1 MTSINVLIVGVVPR
15 SGKNMGR
22 LLEDVPTD
30 YASKFSTPHFGG
42 WHDITLSEEL
52 TDEAR
57 RIGTPVAVFDLDIM
71 KVVTIVHADTCREEI
86 LRLPPSAD
94 ER

>member
-1 MTSINVLIVGVVPR
+1 MVSINILIVGVVPQ

-22 LLEDVPTD
+22 LLEDVPANH
-30 YASKFSTPHFGG
+30 ASKFSTPHFGG
-42 WHDITLSEEL
+42 WHNITLSEEL
-52 TDEAR
+52 ADEAR
-57 RIGTPVAVFDLDIM
+57 RIGTPVAVFDLDTM
-71 KVVTIVHADTCREEI
+71 KVVKIVHANTCREAI